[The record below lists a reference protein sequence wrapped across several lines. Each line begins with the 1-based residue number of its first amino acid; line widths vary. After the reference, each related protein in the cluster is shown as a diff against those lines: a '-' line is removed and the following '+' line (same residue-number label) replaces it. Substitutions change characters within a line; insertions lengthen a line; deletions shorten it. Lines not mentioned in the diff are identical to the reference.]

1 MVMYDNEF
9 ETKENKILT
18 NDKTEPQHI
27 HYKIN
32 RSVTKSEL
40 LLNCFNFVF
49 LREIT
54 IYLRL
59 TCFNTAKFVSLP
71 RQPVFGCH
79 ATLVA

>member
-18 NDKTEPQHI
+18 NAKTEPQHI

-40 LLNCFNFVF
+40 L
-49 LREIT
+49 
-54 IYLRL
+54 
-59 TCFNTAKFVSLP
+59 
-71 RQPVFGCH
+71 
-79 ATLVA
+79 